1 MTETGFYSSP
11 HLVSATE
18 RIRINGKPLTQE
30 KFAKHFWEVYDKVVR
45 NQDDKPAY
53 FKFLTILAFNVFIK
67 EDVDVAVIEVG
78 IGGKYTITFRQ
89 VHSHTSLIGPLELHK
104 YSQEGMKINRLN
116 PATP

>member
-11 HLVSATE
+11 HLVSTTE

-104 YSQEGMKINRLN
+104 YSQEGMKINQLN
-116 PATP
+116 LATH

>member
-78 IGGKYTITFRQ
+78 IGGKYTTLAKTEILYPRYLGASVAMDFT
-89 VHSHTSLIGPLELHK
+89 
-104 YSQEGMKINRLN
+104 
-116 PATP
+116 

>member
-78 IGGKYTITFRQ
+78 IGGKY
-89 VHSHTSLIGPLELHK
+89 VHYYLTRPSRIIIVKRAWHQNKWIDSL
-104 YSQEGMKINRLN
+104 
-116 PATP
+116 